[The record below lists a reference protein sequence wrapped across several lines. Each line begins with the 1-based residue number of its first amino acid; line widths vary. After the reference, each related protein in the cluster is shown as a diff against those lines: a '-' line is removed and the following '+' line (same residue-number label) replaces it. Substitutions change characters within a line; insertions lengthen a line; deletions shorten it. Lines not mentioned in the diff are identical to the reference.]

1 MRLRGRFTLGFAAA
15 ALVPI
20 AVAALVTRE
29 VVTGSYRDAY
39 YNARLAIDQST
50 RDTVLAA
57 QSGIERKLAGL
68 ADRDNPLVGGLLAE
82 MGKGDRE
89 LAARVRQ
96 LKDEG
101 TNQLRVNDADVLTI
115 TAPGNT
121 VLFSPHDRAA
131 VEDVDP
137 APMDFAR
144 RLPGRA
150 FFIVEKVMTDHGLE
164 PKLIVAAAKIAH
176 DGDNEVAVMVGRE
189 ITDDDLLHSVRRTG
203 SVDARL
209 VWG

>member
-1 MRLRGRFTLGFAAA
+1 LPVRRAAQGTAMRLRGRFTLGFAAA

-50 RDTVLAA
+50 RDTVLSA
-57 QSGIERKLAGL
+57 QTGIERRPAGR
-68 ADRDNPLVGGLLAE
+68 ADRGNPLVGGLLAE

-101 TNQLRVNDADVLTI
+101 SNQLRVNDADVLTI

-137 APMDFAR
+137 
-144 RLPGRA
+144 
-150 FFIVEKVMTDHGLE
+150 
-164 PKLIVAAAKIAH
+164 
-176 DGDNEVAVMVGRE
+176 
-189 ITDDDLLHSVRRTG
+189 
-203 SVDARL
+203 
-209 VWG
+209 

>member
-1 MRLRGRFTLGFAAA
+1 VRLRGRFTLGFAAA

-20 AVAALVTRE
+20 VVAALVTRE

-50 RDTVLAA
+50 RDGVLAQETA
-57 QSGIERKLAGL
+57 IERKLAGL

-89 LAARVRQ
+89 LAARVRL

-101 TNQLRVNDADVLTI
+101 SNQLRTNDADVITI
-115 TAPGNT
+115 TAPGDT
-121 VLFSPHDRAA
+121 VLYSPHDRAA

-137 APMDFAR
+137 APMDLAR
-144 RLPGRA
+144 RLPWRA
-150 FFIVEKVMTDHGLE
+150 FFVV
-164 PKLIVAAAKIAH
+164 
-176 DGDNEVAVMVGRE
+176 
-189 ITDDDLLHSVRRTG
+189 
-203 SVDARL
+203 
-209 VWG
+209 